1 MFVIWTFRVLVDV
14 HKAEVVQD
22 SMGTNISVAAFAP
35 LWHVSL
41 KVAVVLHNSPLQN
54 LAPLTGCH
62 CQYSAV
68 EFYCA
73 AVAQLKVQNSSC
85 ELEHEMDLTKWM
97 SCTLISC
104 YEYHHMNMNIS
115 SSFNYYILRLQL
127 FDQNGHQRSHMS
139 NGYKLT
145 ILSHHIPLSL
155 QIYFIEDF
163 HNFHFSDTFRHFQT
177 QFLVKSHFFNNGFHN
192 ESISECIVVVK
203 CCKLLKLENGV
214 KKGPINAK

>member
-1 MFVIWTFRVLVDV
+1 MCNV

-97 SCTLISC
+97 SCTLIWC

-127 FDQNGHQRSHMS
+127 FDQKAIRGHIWAMDTSSLYCR
-139 NGYKLT
+139 T
-145 ILSHHIPLSL
+145 IFLYLCKSISL
-155 QIYFIEDF
+155 KTFITF
-163 HNFHFSDTFRHFQT
+163 TFQTLSDTIPGQKS
-177 QFLVKSHFFNNGFHN
+177 FLQQWCTL
-192 ESISECIVVVK
+192 I
-203 CCKLLKLENGV
+203 
-214 KKGPINAK
+214 

>member
-68 EFYCA
+68 EFYCV

-97 SCTLISC
+97 SCTLIWC
-104 YEYHHMNMNIS
+104 YEYYHMNMNIS

-177 QFLVKSHFFNNGFHN
+177 QFLVKSHFFNNDA
-192 ESISECIVVVK
+192 
-203 CCKLLKLENGV
+203 L
-214 KKGPINAK
+214 